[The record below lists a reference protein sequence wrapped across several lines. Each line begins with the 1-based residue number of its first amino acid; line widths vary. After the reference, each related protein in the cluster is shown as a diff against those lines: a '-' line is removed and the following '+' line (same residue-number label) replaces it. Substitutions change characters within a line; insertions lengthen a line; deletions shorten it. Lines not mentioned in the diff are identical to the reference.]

1 MEARDTLQF
10 EKRMNFWRNEM
21 ELDRR
26 VPLQAKIV
34 GLVFCV
40 VAAVIMVT
48 MLLISRSI
56 NTDIKNSIGSQAMS
70 AARMVAKDSVVREGL
85 TGKRDP
91 KDIQVYAQDMLEAAQ
106 VRFIVVI
113 DMAGIRYSHPN
124 PELVGQRL
132 TGGDEGDALSGY
144 EYISEA
150 EGTLGYSLRAFTPVY
165 DEEGRQVGSV
175 LVGILLTHVQESVR
189 EALKVLV
196 VASAL
201 GLVIGITAAWL
212 LARNIKE
219 ILFGLEPWAIAKL
232 LEERNVML
240 QSVREGVIAVD
251 ADGRITVINSEARR
265 LLRRA
270 GWTGDPIGREVESCM
285 PGSGLQ
291 VVMEAGK
298 ADLDREQEVYGIPIV
313 ASRVPLWVEGR
324 VVGAVAT
331 FRDKTELKRLAEEL
345 TGVQAY
351 VDALR
356 SRGHEFMNQLH
367 VILGLVQM
375 RHYEQ
380 LRAYI
385 SRIAS
390 DSQEEVS
397 YVDRRIRDSV
407 LAGFVLS
414 KLSLARERDI
424 EMCLHE
430 DTEVDVCFDEDTAHE
445 LVTILGN
452 LIENAL
458 DAVKHSARKEV
469 MLALSTDASG
479 LYMEIEDSGPGI
491 PKEIQ
496 ETLFVQGVST
506 KAADR
511 GFGLALVQ
519 RSLARLEG
527 TIQFSPASQG
537 GTVFSVFIPSR
548 PEWQYDNS

>member
-1 MEARDTLQF
+1 
-10 EKRMNFWRNEM
+10 M

-26 VPLQAKIV
+26 VPLQTKIV

-40 VAAVIMVT
+40 VAAVILVT
-48 MLLISRSI
+48 TLLISRSI

-70 AARMVAKDSVVREGL
+70 AARMVAKDAVVREGL

-91 KDIQVYAQDMLEAAQ
+91 RDIQAYANDMLDAAQ
-106 VRFIVVI
+106 VRFIVVT
-113 DMAGIRYSHPN
+113 DMKGIRYSHPT
-124 PELVGQRL
+124 ETLVGQRL
-132 TGGDEGDALSGY
+132 TGGDEGDALSGH
-144 EYISEA
+144 EYVSEA

-165 DEEGRQVGSV
+165 DDNGRQVGAV

-189 EALKVLV
+189 EALRVLV
-196 VASAL
+196 LASAL
-201 GLVIGITAAWL
+201 GMGIGIVAAWL

-240 QSVREGVIAVD
+240 QSVQEGVIAVD
-251 ADGRITVINSEARR
+251 AEGRITVINGEARR

-270 GWTGDPIGREVESCM
+270 GWTGDPVGRDVEACM

-291 VVMEAGK
+291 AVMDSGK
-298 ADLDREQEVYGIPIV
+298 ADRDREQELYGIPIV

-324 VVGAVAT
+324 IVGAVAT

-407 LAGFVLS
+407 LAGFILS

-430 DTEVDVCFDEDTAHE
+430 DTEVDVNFDEDTAHE
-445 LVTILGN
+445 LVTIVGN
-452 LIENAL
+452 LIQNAL

-469 MLALSTDASG
+469 TLALCTDPGG
-479 LYMEIEDSGPGI
+479 LYLEIEDSGPGI
-491 PKEIQ
+491 PEAIRD
-496 ETLFVQGVST
+496 TLFQQGVST
-506 KAADR
+506 KASTR
-511 GFGLALVQ
+511 GYGLALVR
-519 RSLARLEG
+519 RSLDRLDG
-527 TIQFSPASQG
+527 TIQFAPAPKG
-537 GTVFSVFIPSR
+537 GTVFSVFIPAR
-548 PEWQYDNS
+548 PEWRYEN